1 MSKTYVRSIKFSQS
15 GETYWVKDA
24 DAQESIAAL
33 TIVYCKKEET
43 LPSIKVGGF
52 LFIALSWLYHH
63 HLESIH

>member
-33 TIVYCKKEET
+33 RARGVI
-43 LPSIKVGGF
+43 S
-52 LFIALSWLYHH
+52 AS
-63 HLESIH
+63 